1 VLATGEG
8 TGAASWL
15 SYAFRLMYLPI
26 GLFGVSIA
34 TVVLPAAAR
43 HAALED
49 PTAVRR
55 TVSRGLGLM
64 VAFNVPA
71 TIGLIV
77 LAMPIVRVLFEHGRF
92 LPSDT
97 EAVAAAL
104 RFYAIGLVGYS
115 AARIASPV
123 FYALD
128 RNRVPVAVSIA
139 AVLLNVVASIALV
152 GPLGFRG
159 LALSTSLA
167 ALVHG
172 VALLVVLRDVLGGL
186 DGRRLAA
193 TLVKT
198 TLASAAMAGAALVA
212 HSWLTRLIEDQN
224 TLAQSVT
231 LALAIAAGVAVLAV
245 AGRLLRIPEFDE
257 AVSSARAQARK
268 LLGH

>member
-1 VLATGEG
+1 MLA
-8 TGAASWL
+8 L
-15 SYAFRLMYLPI
+15 
-26 GLFGVSIA
+26 
-34 TVVLPAAAR
+34 
-43 HAALED
+43 
-49 PTAVRR
+49 
-55 TVSRGLGLM
+55 
-64 VAFNVPA
+64 NVPA

-123 FYALD
+123 FYAID

-139 AVLLNVVASIALV
+139 AVLLNIGASVALV

-172 VALLVVLRDVLGGL
+172 VALLVSCAM
-186 DGRRLAA
+186 RLADS
-193 TLVKT
+193 TGG
-198 TLASAAMAGAALVA
+198 ASRPP
-212 HSWLTRLIEDQN
+212 S
-224 TLAQSVT
+224 
-231 LALAIAAGVAVLAV
+231 
-245 AGRLLRIPEFDE
+245 
-257 AVSSARAQARK
+257 
-268 LLGH
+268 